1 MTGIGRFVAWR
12 LLAGCLTVL
21 GALILLFVLV
31 RFVPGDVASILYG
44 PRASPAL
51 RADLA
56 ERMGLDRPLWEQLW
70 LFLSNAVRGD
80 FGTDVISGRPIFAT
94 VIEVLPN
101 TITLALS
108 ALGLSLALGV
118 PLGALAAARP
128 GGLLDRTLGI
138 LSVVLITMPS
148 FVVAILL
155 LLVFSLAL
163 DWLPVAG
170 AGDAGDPLDRLAHLV
185 LPTLALALGWIGY
198 IARLVRAAL
207 LESLAEPHIQ
217 TLRAYGVAEGRIV
230 LIYALR
236 PALVPLVAIL
246 GIAMGDLI
254 GSALF
259 AEIIFSRP
267 GLGSMAFNAVSAR
280 NFAVVQATTLV
291 IVVVYVLANIIVDLA
306 NTRLD
311 PRSRRALARSEK

>member
-1 MTGIGRFVAWR
+1 MKGIGGFFGRR
-12 LLAGCLTVL
+12 LLAGCLTVV
-21 GALILLFVLV
+21 GALVLLFFLV

-51 RADLA
+51 RAELA

-70 LFLSNAVRGD
+70 LFLSGVLRGD
-80 FGTDVISGRPIFAT
+80 FGIDVVSGRPILSM
-94 VIEVLPN
+94 VLEVLPN

-118 PLGALAAARP
+118 PLGALAASRP
-128 GGLLDRTLGI
+128 GGLVDRTLGL
-138 LSVVLITMPS
+138 LSVVLITTPS

-170 AGDAGDPLDRLAHLV
+170 AGDPGDPLDQLAHLV

-207 LESLAEPHIQ
+207 LESLAEAHVQ
-217 TLRAYGVAEGRIV
+217 TLRAYGVSEVRIV
-230 LIYALR
+230 LVYALR

-259 AEIIFSRP
+259 AEIIFARP
-267 GLGSMAFNAVSAR
+267 GLGSMAYNAVAAR

-291 IVVVYVLANIIVDLA
+291 IVVVYVLANILVDLI
-306 NTRLD
+306 NTLLD
-311 PRSRRALARSEK
+311 PRSRRALERGGE